1 MRTFILAAFLSAGLA
16 FSFGASGQAYGSYF
30 NLNYSMGAPLGTLS
44 DWTGNFSGRGFEVDY
59 RYMVNGSYSV
69 GLSSGWNVFRDESDG
84 DVSQTINLEN
94 STAVLTAKQFKYTNL
109 VPIMANFHYY
119 LTDIDDKPIYVGSG
133 IGTYYSERRLEM
145 GLYVLTESTW
155 SFGLSPEVGI
165 FLPLGSSYL
174 NLALQYNLVFAA
186 ESDLENV
193 EDPGFDH
200 LGIKIGIGFN

>member
-1 MRTFILAAFLSAGLA
+1 MRTFEITLF
-16 FSFGASGQAYGSYF
+16 FVTSFVFAQKVNAQAYGSYF
-30 NLNYSMGAPLGTLS
+30 NLNYSMGAPLGALS

-59 RYMVNGSYSV
+59 RYMVNGSYSF
-69 GLSSGWNVFRDESDG
+69 GFSSGWNVFREESDG

-94 STAVLTAKQFKYTNL
+94 STAVLTAKQFRYTNL
-109 VPIMANFHYY
+109 VPIMATFHYY

-145 GLYVLTESTW
+145 GLYVITESTW

-186 ESDLENV
+186 ESELENV
-193 EDPGFDH
+193 SDPGFDH
-200 LGIKIGIGFN
+200 LGIKIGLGFN